1 MIVSACTDFQVG
13 ATSETVPINY
23 EHPIFSST
31 LLESHTYFHLFQ
43 KVRGGCEKVLLLNNM
58 LL

>member
-13 ATSETVPINY
+13 AISGTVSINY

-31 LLESHTYFHLFQ
+31 LLESYTYFHFFQ
-43 KVRGGCEKVLLLNNM
+43 KVKGGCEKVLLLNNM